1 MRYFWIM
8 KLIDTHIHVWNIE
21 EVDYPW
27 LAGDTSILR
36 RNYALEEL
44 EPARQAVGVTGGVL
58 VQAANSWEDTQWMLR
73 TAGEHEWIRG
83 VVGWLPLEDPDAT
96 ARLLEESW
104 GARDG
109 KGESWGAQGGKG
121 ESGRAGN
128 LLKGVRHLIHN
139 EADARWLLREPVLES
154 LGLLASRDIPYDV
167 VGIVPE
173 HIETALEV
181 AERWPDLRMVFD
193 HLNQPQKGAWEELMK
208 EAAKHE
214 NFYVKISG
222 LGTAMG
228 KGQEWT
234 EADLEPCI
242 EFVLH
247 YFGPDRCLCGGDWP
261 VALLAGSYERTW
273 ATYLSV
279 IEKYTEETDKVY
291 WENAE
296 RFYGLLK

>member
-1 MRYFWIM
+1 M
-8 KLIDTHIHVWNIE
+8 KLIDTHIHVWNLD
-21 EVDYPW
+21 EVEYPW
-27 LAGDTSILR
+27 LEGDTSILR

-58 VQAANSWEDTQWMLR
+58 VQAANSWEDTEWMLR
-73 TAGEHEWIRG
+73 TAAEFEWIRG

-96 ARLLEESW
+96 ARLVGKW
-104 GARDG
+104 GPG
-109 KGESWGAQGGKG
+109 S
-121 ESGRAGN
+121 

-139 EADARWLLREPVLES
+139 EAETRWLLREPVLES

-167 VGIVPE
+167 VGILPE

-193 HLNQPQKGAWEELMK
+193 HLNQPRRGKWEKLMK

-222 LGTAMG
+222 LGG
-228 KGQEWT
+228 KAEM
-234 EADLEPCI
+234 EPAI
-242 EFVLH
+242 EFALH
-247 YFGPDRCLCGGDWP
+247 QFGEDRCFCGGDWP
-261 VALLAGSYERTW
+261 VALLAGSYEETW
-273 ATYLSV
+273 AAYRSI
-279 IEKYTEETDKVY
+279 IEKYTEATDKVY
-291 WENAE
+291 WGNAE